1 MNVLIIH
8 QNFIDHHHPGGTRHF
23 ELASYLVGRGHQVT
37 IVGSSLDYLTGKR
50 IDNTSGWY
58 TEHNL
63 QGVRVLR
70 SYAYPSLHRSFS
82 WRALSFV
89 SFMFSAIWTSLR
101 AGKYDVVFGTT
112 PPIFQ
117 LFSAWC
123 VAMIRGKPLVIEVRD
138 LWPEFAIDIGVLRNP
153 VLIRLARWVE
163 NFFYARAAHLVVNSP
178 AYRDYLL
185 EKGIPD
191 SKITVIPNGV
201 DPDMFCPAADGA
213 TVRRELG
220 LNGQFVVTYAGALG
234 QANDIETILRAAKR
248 LRDDPAIHFLLV
260 GDGKERVNLEQQARN
275 LDLCN
280 LTFAGSYPKSRM
292 WEVLAASDLCV
303 AVLRDIPMFR
313 TTYPN
318 KVFDYMAAGRPILLA
333 IDGVIRQVI
342 EVAGAGRFV
351 PPGNDAAMADA
362 IREMRFDDESSRKM
376 GTAARQYVEKHFRRE
391 YHARRLEDL
400 LQHIVF
406 RRTEVQPS

>member
-23 ELASYLVGRGHQVT
+23 ELASYLVGRGHEVT
-37 IVGSSLDYLTGKR
+37 IVGSSLDYLTGKQ
-50 IDNTSGWY
+50 IAHTSGWY

-70 SYAYPSLHRSFS
+70 SYAYPSLHHSFS
-82 WRALSFV
+82 WRVVSFI

-101 AGKYDVVFGTT
+101 AGQFDVVVGTS

-123 VAMIRGKPLVIEVRD
+123 VSMIRGRPLVIEVRD

-153 VLIRLARWVE
+153 ILIQLARWVE
-163 NFFYARAAHLVVNSP
+163 SFFYARADHLVVNSP

-213 TVRRELG
+213 AIRRELG
-220 LNGQFVVTYAGALG
+220 VNGQFVVTYAGALG
-234 QANDIETILRAAKR
+234 QANDIETVLRAAKR
-248 LRDDPAIHFLLV
+248 LRDDPGIHFLLV
-260 GDGKERVNLEQQARN
+260 GDGKERANLERQAQTLN
-275 LDLCN
+275 LCN

-303 AVLRDIPMFR
+303 AVLRDIPSFR

-342 EVAGAGRFV
+342 EASGAGRFV
-351 PPGNDAAMADA
+351 PPGNDAAMADT
-362 IREMRFDDESSRKM
+362 IREMCSDGDGSRKM
-376 GTAARQYVEKHFRRE
+376 GAAARQHVEKYFHRE
-391 YHARRLEDL
+391 FHARRLEDL
-400 LQHIVF
+400 LQHIVLK
-406 RRTEVQPS
+406 RTEVLQS